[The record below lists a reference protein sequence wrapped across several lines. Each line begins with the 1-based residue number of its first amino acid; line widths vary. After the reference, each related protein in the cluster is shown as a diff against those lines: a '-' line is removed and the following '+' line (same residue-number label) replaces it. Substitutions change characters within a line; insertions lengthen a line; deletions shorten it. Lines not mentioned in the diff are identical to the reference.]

1 MKVKRWLS
9 EDFEVYKLDV
19 WIKAGSGKRKLALL
33 VRKYEE
39 DIYSECSAY
48 GSVIENIR
56 RYLATKPDLVPK
68 YLPLPEAIVCQNN
81 DEAYDNG
88 DQGISSFFI
97 LEDVRSLGFKNDISS
112 TNGLDYEHSIMAIAT
127 LAKFHATSYCYR
139 KENVCNM
146 RIKFPTLRN
155 LQLSAIS
162 SELQEEI
169 EKILATNGFENY
181 SGIFASAIRGDME
194 HLNAKLD
201 KFGVVCHGSLSRENV
216 LFKYKNQMDM
226 KHSCQ
231 EAILVNLD
239 HFFFG

>member
-1 MKVKRWLS
+1 MKVKRWS
-9 EDFEVYKLDV
+9 SDDFEVYKLDV
-19 WIKAGSGKRKLALL
+19 WIKSGSGKRKLALL
-33 VRKYEE
+33 VRKYEK
-39 DIYSECSAY
+39 DKYSECSAY
-48 GSVIENIR
+48 DSVIENIR

-68 YLPLPEAIVCQNN
+68 YLPLPEAIVCQNE
-81 DEAYDNG
+81 DEADNS
-88 DQGISSFFI
+88 DQDSLSFFI

-112 TNGLDYEHSIMAIAT
+112 THGLDYEHSIMAIAT

-139 KENVCNM
+139 KENVLNM

-162 SELQEEI
+162 CDFRLEI
-169 EKILATNGFENY
+169 EKMLAASGFEKY
-181 SGIFASAIRGDME
+181 SEIFGSAVRGNIE
-194 HLNAKLD
+194 HLNTRLD
-201 KFGVVCHGSLSRENV
+201 KFGVVCHGGLSRENV

-239 HFFFG
+239 QFYFG